1 MTTNNSAFKTK
12 EITASSRVS
21 FPVTKKGVTTHYTFE
36 ASETR
41 SVDYEK
47 LPNNL
52 EEAEKCIADEW
63 EALYA
68 TVNEKV
74 DKQVAEIFDLVNQK

>member
-1 MTTNNSAFKTK
+1 MTTNNIAFKTK

-21 FPVTKKGVTTHYTFE
+21 FSINKKGTTTFYTFE

-47 LPNNL
+47 LPKNL
-52 EEAEKCIADEW
+52 EEAEKCIEDEW
-63 EALYA
+63 SALYE
-68 TVNEKV
+68 TVNSKV
-74 DKQVAEIFDLVNQK
+74 DAQVAEIFALSNSK